1 MRRNPDDKELLAR
14 LTVETDDD
22 PRAMRGKVDHYL
34 EFRVFDEGRLAATAT
49 FRTKRKYM
57 EAVEVIV
64 NAPWRRRGVASWL
77 YRYAQNRTGLIVKHS
92 KDQTLDGRAFAK
104 GRRRNPKMGST
115 TVPGWVVQYC
125 RENYDRLTALGFD
138 LSKPPY
144 GAGHFGVVFPYKPDP
159 RFVAKVT
166 RDPAEGPAAR
176 KMIKLQAEGAYGV
189 DGAAIFK
196 SVEAGPPINFR
207 GKIWPTF
214 LIIRE
219 NVEPLKYE
227 DSLYRIFGA
236 LSDGQEAARKY
247 ASLKTE
253 RKRDMWYQEYVSAMH
268 RVSSV
273 APYLGEFMMAAI
285 DYFGAPLTDVHAKNV
300 GKTITNWGDDV
311 RPPGTIVAFDLG
323 HTAPTEE

>member
-1 MRRNPDDKELLAR
+1 MRRNPDDTSLLSR
-14 LTVETDDD
+14 LTVEVDDD
-22 PRAMRGKVDHYL
+22 PAVARGKSGNWKMAIAKEEGVTVARFLFKLQRKFAEAKDIAVL
-34 EFRVFDEGRLAATAT
+34 EDVQ
-49 FRTKRKYM
+49 RK
-57 EAVEVIV
+57 
-64 NAPWRRRGVASWL
+64 GVASWL
-77 YRYAQNRTGLIVKHS
+77 YRWVERKYGVKVKHS
-92 KDQTLDGRAFAK
+92 TDQTRDGRAFAE

-207 GKIWPTF
+207 GKTWPTF

-285 DYFGAPLTDVHAKNV
+285 DYFGAPLTDVHANNV